1 MSDHTEH
8 MSEILNAPDMVETVL
23 AEEAITE
30 PVGAARGLKRP
41 TVIKYESVSVGYRL
55 TQRNTYRDGPDSKG
69 WGAISSTDYTEEA
82 L

>member
-1 MSDHTEH
+1 MSVDTPH
-8 MSEILNAPDMVETVL
+8 MIEILNAPDMVETVL

-41 TVIKYESVSVGYRL
+41 TLVKYESVSVGYRL
-55 TQRNTYRDGPDSKG
+55 TQANAYRDGPDSKG
-69 WGAISSTDYTEEA
+69 WGAMVSNDYTEEA